1 MLAIVLDAV
10 ILLGAFHLALWLRFE
25 LFFLTDQYL
34 FLSLLACAGG
44 IAALAA
50 FGVYLYI
57 LRYMSERVLAAIL
70 GGIVVSVMVV
80 TAGNTFLQ
88 LATISRGVLVLYAAL
103 ALVGLIGVGHHLA
116 RRTGPVCRARPG
128 GPDRR
133 AADCPQTAV
142 PRRPSHGRSAHAGTD
157 LRRGR
162 GRVATGHG
170 AAHGA
175 ALPSRRHARRRQA

>member
-1 MLAIVLDAV
+1 MPTLFRIVRRSYDSPYAIRRLFVDLPRPFKQMLAIVLDAV

-70 GGIVVSVMVV
+70 GE
-80 TAGNTFLQ
+80 
-88 LATISRGVLVLYAAL
+88 
-103 ALVGLIGVGHHLA
+103 
-116 RRTGPVCRARPG
+116 
-128 GPDRR
+128 
-133 AADCPQTAV
+133 
-142 PRRPSHGRSAHAGTD
+142 
-157 LRRGR
+157 
-162 GRVATGHG
+162 
-170 AAHGA
+170 
-175 ALPSRRHARRRQA
+175 